1 MVIAKIFGYLKV
13 KTAARCSAN
22 DPRAGE
28 NSRREYQT
36 DVVLNEFGL

>member
-22 DPRAGE
+22 DPEQAKTVDA
-28 NSRREYQT
+28 SIKQMSS
-36 DVVLNEFGL
+36 